1 MTILITGA
9 RGHVARSLVQQLRA
23 AGAEVRAASRDPA
36 ASALPAVLCDLADPD
51 SAGPALAGVTKVFLY
66 AEPRGVDGFVERAV
80 AAGVE
85 HVVLLSA
92 LLGGGTEEED
102 AIARVQRKAEEED
115 AIARM
120 HREAEAVVAGSG
132 VAWTFVRPG
141 AFATN
146 TLSWAASVRAEGV
159 VRDPFPDA
167 HSAPVHEADIAAVAA
182 RALTEP
188 GHEGAVYEL
197 TGPESVTRRRQAEL
211 IGEAIGR
218 PVGFVVQDLAEHRE
232 ELSRWTS
239 PEVADSVIR
248 HSQDAVG
255 RPAATTDTVEKVT
268 GEPAR
273 AYGRWARD
281 HAADFTG

>member
-9 RGHVARSLVQQLRA
+9 RGHVARSLVHQLLA
-23 AGAEVRAASRDPA
+23 AGQEVRAASRNPA

-51 SAGPALAGVTKVFLY
+51 SAAPALAGVTKLFMY

-85 HVVLLSA
+85 HIVLLSA
-92 LLGGGTEEED
+92 LLASADAED
-102 AIARVQRKAEEED
+102 AIARLHRDAES
-115 AIARM
+115 A
-120 HREAEAVVAGSG
+120 VAGSG

-141 AFATN
+141 GFATN
-146 TLSWAASVRAEGV
+146 TLPWAATVRAEGV

-182 RALTEP
+182 RALIEP
-188 GHEGAVYEL
+188 GHKGAVYEL

-218 PVGFVVQDLAEHRE
+218 PVGFVVQDLAEHRA

-248 HSQDAVG
+248 HSRDAVG
-255 RPAATTDTVEKVT
+255 RPAPTTDTIEKVT

-273 AYGRWARD
+273 AYGRWVRD